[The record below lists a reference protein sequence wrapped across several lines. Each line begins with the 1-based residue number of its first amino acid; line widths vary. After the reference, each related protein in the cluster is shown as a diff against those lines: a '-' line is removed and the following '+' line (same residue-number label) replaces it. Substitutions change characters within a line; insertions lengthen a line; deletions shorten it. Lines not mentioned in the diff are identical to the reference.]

1 MVPSSEE
8 LVVEVTPSEVGLVEE
23 DEVEVSSVMVVEEVS
38 VVKVTSDVWVS
49 VVWVSVVSVE
59 AVCVSL
65 FVPLELVW
73 SFVTLPSLPAISMV
87 SHSPCTVVSTP

>member
-49 VVWVSVVSVE
+49 VV
-59 AVCVSL
+59 
-65 FVPLELVW
+65 
-73 SFVTLPSLPAISMV
+73 
-87 SHSPCTVVSTP
+87 